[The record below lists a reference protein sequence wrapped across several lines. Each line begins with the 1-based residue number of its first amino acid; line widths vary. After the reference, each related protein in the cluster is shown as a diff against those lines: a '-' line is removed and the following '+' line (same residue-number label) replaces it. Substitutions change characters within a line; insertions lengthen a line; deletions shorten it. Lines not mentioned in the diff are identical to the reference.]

1 MRRVNVGLLNEKH
14 HLTLRPDADTM
25 ELLRRP
31 PGPAN
36 GHQIAVTPTA
46 DRRGLTADL
55 EGAMKQPN
63 VPREEFEARQARSRE
78 MATQRGFDGLVV
90 IGRAF
95 YDRPGH
101 LAYLTNHFP
110 PFPTMADLEDWQG
123 MGHGV
128 LVLPCQ
134 GEPTLIVDGR
144 AYREDLVA
152 VGDVRLNTNL
162 PRAVAEVIREKGL
175 GAGRLGVVGWDL
187 LPMSMYQALREALP
201 GASWVPADDI
211 VAGQRVVKS
220 PAEQALLRRAAE
232 VATAGLRAAL
242 EEIAVGKRER
252 EINAAGTAAAMRA
265 GADFVRY
272 LRVHSGPWSAWGSR
286 WPQATERRLIKGDL
300 VTLDIIGAVQGYGFD
315 VLRTTIVG
323 WDTLP
328 EQRRMCNAVLQA
340 LGVALERARP
350 GARVGDLV
358 RAGLAVMEEAG
369 FAAQMSR
376 FMGHGIGLETV
387 EAPLLVPHSDAEL
400 VPGMVLCIEPSIYVP
415 GWGGCSIEEEVIVTE
430 DEPEVITPLARRLWE

>member
-1 MRRVNVGLLNEKH
+1 M
-14 HLTLRPDADTM
+14 D
-25 ELLRRP
+25 
-31 PGPAN
+31 
-36 GHQIAVTPTA
+36 QPTIPLA
-46 DRRGLTADL
+46 
-55 EGAMKQPN
+55 
-63 VPREEFEARQARSRE
+63 EFEARRARSQK
-78 MATQRGFDGLVV
+78 AAAQRGLDGLLVV
-90 IGRAF
+90 GRAF

-110 PFPTMADLEDWQG
+110 PFPTMADLEEWRG
-123 MGHGV
+123 MGHGF
-128 LVLPCQ
+128 LVLPCR

-144 AYREDLVA
+144 AYRDDLVA
-152 VGDVRLNTNL
+152 VDDVRLDTNL
-162 PRAVAEVIREKGL
+162 PRAVAEVVREKGL
-175 GAGRLGVVGWDL
+175 AGGRLGVVGWDL
-187 LPMSMYQALREALP
+187 LPVSMYRALRTALP
-201 GASWVPADDI
+201 EATWEPADDI
-211 VAGQRVVKS
+211 VAHLRMVKS

-232 VATAGLRAAL
+232 VAVTGLRAAL
-242 EEIAVGKRER
+242 EEIAVGKQER
-252 EINAAGTAAAMRA
+252 EINAAGMAAAMRA

-286 WPQATERRLIKGDL
+286 WPQATQRRLIKGDL
-300 VTLDIIGAVQGYGFD
+300 VTLDIIGAVQGYAFD

-340 LGVALERARP
+340 LGAALARARA
-350 GARVGDLV
+350 GIRAGELV
-358 RAGLAVMEEAG
+358 RAGLAVMEDAG

-387 EAPLLVPHSDAEL
+387 EAPLLVPDSDVEL
-400 VPGMVLCIEPSIYVP
+400 VPGMVLCIEPSIYVR

>member
-1 MRRVNVGLLNEKH
+1 M
-14 HLTLRPDADTM
+14 
-25 ELLRRP
+25 
-31 PGPAN
+31 
-36 GHQIAVTPTA
+36 
-46 DRRGLTADL
+46 
-55 EGAMKQPN
+55 GAFGI
-63 VPREEFEARQARSRE
+63 PREEFVARQARSRE
-78 MATQRGFDGLVV
+78 EAVRRGWDGLVV
-90 IGRAF
+90 IGRSF

-110 PFPTMADLEDWQG
+110 PFPTMADLEDWRG

-134 GEPTLIVDGR
+134 GDPTLLVDGR

-152 VGDVRLNTNL
+152 VDDVRLETDL
-162 PRAVAEVIREKGL
+162 SRGVAEIIREKGL
-175 GAGRLGVVGWDL
+175 HPGQLGVVGWDVW
-187 LPMSMYQALREALP
+187 PVSMYQRLREALP
-201 GASWVPADDI
+201 GVVWLPADDI
-211 VAGQRVVKS
+211 VAAQRMVKS
-220 PAEQALLRRAAE
+220 PAEQVLLRRAAE
-232 VATAGLRAAL
+232 VAIAGLRAAL
-242 EEIAVGKRER
+242 EEITVGRQEC

-286 WPQATERRLIKGDL
+286 WPQATQRRLIKGDL

-328 EQRRMCNAVLQA
+328 EQRRMCNAVLHA
-340 LGVALERARP
+340 LGAALERARP
-350 GARVGDLV
+350 GVRVGELV
-358 RAGLAVMEEAG
+358 RAGLTVMEEAG
-369 FAAQMSR
+369 FAAYMSR

-387 EAPLLVPHSDAEL
+387 EAPLLVPDSDVEL
-400 VPGMVLCIEPSIYVP
+400 VPGMVLCIEPSIYVR
-415 GWGGCSIEEEVIVTE
+415 GWGGCSIEEEVIITE

>member
-1 MRRVNVGLLNEKH
+1 
-14 HLTLRPDADTM
+14 M
-25 ELLRRP
+25 ERM
-31 PGPAN
+31 A
-36 GHQIAVTPTA
+36 I
-46 DRRGLTADL
+46 
-55 EGAMKQPN
+55 
-63 VPREEFEARQARSRE
+63 PREEFEARQARSRE
-78 MATQRGFDGLVV
+78 VAARRGLDGLVV
-90 IGRAF
+90 IGRSF

-110 PFPTMADLEDWQG
+110 PFPTMADLADWQG
-123 MGHGV
+123 MGHGF
-128 LVLPCQ
+128 LVLPCR

-152 VGDVRLNTNL
+152 VDDVRLDTNL

-175 GAGRLGVVGWDL
+175 TTRQLGVVGWDL
-187 LPMSMYQALREALP
+187 LPVSMYQALSEALP
-201 GASWVPADDI
+201 GVTWVPADEV
-211 VAGQRVVKS
+211 VADQRAVKS

-232 VATAGLRAAL
+232 VAIVGLRAAL
-242 EEIAVGKRER
+242 EEIAVGKREC
-252 EINAAGTAAAMRA
+252 EVNAAGTAAAMRA

-286 WPQATERRLIKGDL
+286 WPQAMDRRLIKGDL

-340 LGVALERARP
+340 LGAALERARP
-350 GARVGDLV
+350 GVRVGDLV

-369 FAAQMSR
+369 FGAQMSR

-387 EAPLLVPHSDAEL
+387 EAPLLVPDSDVEL
-400 VPGMVLCIEPSIYVP
+400 VPGMVLCIEPSIYVR

-430 DEPEVITPLARRLWE
+430 EEPEVITPLARRLWE